1 MEEITQKQT
10 VYRGNKPQQQGKDVK
25 KTEKMLGTGEV
36 HKTQLYNGYEKQVAH
51 LYT

>member
-1 MEEITQKQT
+1 
-10 VYRGNKPQQQGKDVK
+10 
-25 KTEKMLGTGEV
+25 MLGTGEV